1 MQSFCVSINRGGVS
15 VDDESIIGL
24 YFERNE
30 QAIAETS
37 GKYSELCER
46 IAMNILDDKSD
57 AEEVLGDTWLRV
69 WMVVPLERPK
79 NFSVFLTVIVR
90 NFALDRYRRRKTAKR
105 PEAFT
110 SVLDE
115 AAELYPSDTDIAE
128 QTERRAVI
136 EAINRFLGTLPKK
149 KRILFVR
156 RYFYLDSIDEIVR
169 RLGVTESYA
178 TVTLM
183 RLRKKLR
190 AQLEKE
196 GLL

>member
-1 MQSFCVSINRGGVS
+1 M
-15 VDDESIIGL
+15 
-24 YFERNE
+24 
-30 QAIAETS
+30 
-37 GKYSELCER
+37 
-46 IAMNILDDKSD
+46 
-57 AEEVLGDTWLRV
+57 
-69 WMVVPLERPK
+69 
-79 NFSVFLTVIVR
+79 
-90 NFALDRYRRRKTAKR
+90 
-105 PEAFT
+105 
-110 SVLDE
+110 
-115 AAELYPSDTDIAE
+115 
-128 QTERRAVI
+128 I

-183 RLRKKLR
+183 RIRKKLR

>member
-1 MQSFCVSINRGGVS
+1 MQSFCVSISRGGVS

-37 GKYSELCER
+37 GKYSELCKR

-69 WMVVPLERPK
+69 WNTVPPEHPK
-79 NFSVFLTVIVR
+79 NFPAFLTVIVR
-90 NFALDRYRRRKTAKR
+90 NFALDRYRRKKTAKR

-183 RLRKKLR
+183 RIRKKLR

>member
-1 MQSFCVSINRGGVS
+1 M
-15 VDDESIIGL
+15 DDESIIGL

-69 WMVVPLERPK
+69 WNTVPPEHPK
-79 NFSVFLTVIVR
+79 IFPAFLTVIVR

-128 QTERRAVI
+128 QTEHRAVI

-178 TVTLM
+178 SVTLM
-183 RLRKKLR
+183 RIRKKLR